1 MVFTPNKN
9 LEQPARGS
17 NVGVWDTPV
26 NSNTGIIDNSFGGV
40 ATIPLVNTPVTLS
53 AAQYQCVFLNFTGAI
68 SANIPIT
75 LPAVGSYY
83 TVQNLTSN
91 TSAFGL
97 TMLTTA
103 AGGQTIGIPPGEPIE
118 IFTDGTN
125 VKYRNLGR
133 IGTYWDYAGSSVP
146 AWVSACT
153 VPPYLNCN
161 GAAFSS
167 ATYPILATI
176 LGGTTLPDSQG
187 RLRATLNQG
196 TARITSGSSTGGV
209 DGNTI
214 LSAGGAQTITL
225 SSQNLPPVPIA
236 QTAHSHDVNVTT
248 SGANTS
254 QFSGTIFAN
263 AGANVGRTID
273 APNTTMRS
281 TTIGD
286 TTITITAGNAS
297 PTNYSNLPPLY
308 IGGLTLNRAA

>member
-26 NSNTGIIDNSFGGV
+26 NANTGIIDNSFGGL

-53 AAQYQCVFLNFTGAI
+53 AAQYQCVFLSFTGAI

-75 LPAVGSYY
+75 LPAVGSFY

-103 AGGQTIGIPPGEPIE
+103 AGGQTIGIPPGEPVE

-153 VPPYLNCN
+153 VPPFLNCN

-176 LGGTTLPDSQG
+176 YGGVTLPDLRG
-187 RLRATLNQG
+187 KYRATLNQG
-196 TARITSGSSTGGV
+196 TGRLTSSGGV
-209 DGNTI
+209 DGNTN
-214 LSAGGAQTITL
+214 LAVGGAQTVVL
-225 SSQNLPPVPIA
+225 STINL
-236 QTAHSHDVNVTT
+236 
-248 SGANTS
+248 
-254 QFSGTIFAN
+254 
-263 AGANVGRTID
+263 
-273 APNTTMRS
+273 PNTTFPVTDPGHSHTTQAFPFLANIGGGFVSQYPNGS
-281 TTIGD
+281 TNTGVA
-286 TTITITAGNAS
+286 TTGISVGSGGSGVPVAL
-297 PTNYSNLPPLY
+297 LPPTTVAG
-308 IGGLTLNRAA
+308 ITMVRSG